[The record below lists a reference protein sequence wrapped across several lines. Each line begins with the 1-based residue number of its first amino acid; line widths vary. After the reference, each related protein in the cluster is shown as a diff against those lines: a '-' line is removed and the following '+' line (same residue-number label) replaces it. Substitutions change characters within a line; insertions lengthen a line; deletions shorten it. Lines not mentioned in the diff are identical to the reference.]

1 MLALVALLLLPR
13 VVVDVHVHTT
23 PERTAL
29 VADLL
34 AANGVTRFVNLGGF
48 RPVETAWRESLAAA
62 EPFDG
67 RVAICA
73 NLEWRRS
80 RPPTSPRGRWPC

>member
-34 AANGVTRFVNLGGF
+34 AANGVTRFVNLSGGS
-48 RPVETAWRESLAAA
+48 VGDGLEESLAAA